1 MKMMKGGNGMKKNN
15 SSKIA
20 GKTFEPSD
28 YNSEN
33 QLEMGLAQTHEQA
46 SDGYYEG
53 TIDQE
58 LEKND

>member
-1 MKMMKGGNGMKKNN
+1 MKGGICMKKNN
-15 SSKIA
+15 SSEIA

-28 YNSEN
+28 YNSKS

-46 SDGYYEG
+46 SDDYYEG

-58 LEKND
+58 LEKNE

>member
-1 MKMMKGGNGMKKNN
+1 MKKNN
-15 SSKIA
+15 SSEIA

-28 YNSEN
+28 YNSKS

-46 SDGYYEG
+46 SDDYYEG

-58 LEKND
+58 LEKNE

>member
-1 MKMMKGGNGMKKNN
+1 MKKNN